1 MDALLDCLRFWS
13 RLPLPASHTAP
24 DLGRAIRMLPVAGL
38 VIALPAALAL
48 VLARAFGL
56 TPLVAAGLALAA
68 LIATTGALHEDGLAD
83 TADGLFGG
91 VTRDRRLEIM
101 RDSRIGTFGALALGL
116 SLILRVAALA
126 TLAELSTMLAAS
138 ALLSAAAIS
147 RTLGLLPL
155 ACLQPARA
163 DGLGTG
169 FGTPDRGA
177 FQFAAIL
184 AILLLILPIGAGLS
198 VSRAI
203 VAGAIAVLAAYSVVL
218 LARAKIGGQTGDI
231 AGASQQLAEIAF
243 LAVLSGA
250 SS

>member
-13 RLPLPASHTAP
+13 RLPLPASHVAP
-24 DLGRAIRMLPVAGL
+24 DLGRAIRMLPAAGL
-38 VIALPAALAL
+38 LIALPAALTLCVAQ
-48 VLARAFGL
+48 VFGF
-56 TPLVAAGLALAA
+56 TPLVAAGLALAT
-68 LIATTGALHEDGLAD
+68 LVATTGALHEDGLAD

-91 VTRDRRLEIM
+91 ATRERRLEIM

-126 TLAELSTMLAAS
+126 ALIEISTMLAAA

-163 DGLGTG
+163 AGLGTS

-177 FQFAAIL
+177 LQFAAFVSVVV
-184 AILLLILPIGAGLS
+184 LILPIGAGLS

-203 VAGAIAVLAAYSVVL
+203 VAGGIAVLAAYAIVL

-231 AGASQQLAEIAF
+231 AGASQQFAEIAF
-243 LAVLSGA
+243 MAVLSGA
-250 SS
+250 L